1 MEAARSKDVGLV
13 RSMAREIVWDKSAQD
28 VENNGDVVL
37 VRNGDIDDFHI
48 ISPDGD
54 VKRMREVGALSEMLF
69 ERAKN
74 AFGARMV
81 LVVVET
87 HPFRLV
93 MFPKGGGVAVWKT
106 TVRTEELLRAV
117 HAGDQAIGRDRQPRK
132 QTHP

>member
-1 MEAARSKDVGLV
+1 
-13 RSMAREIVWDKSAQD
+13 MARATVLDKSAQL

-54 VKRMREVGALSEMLF
+54 VEVMRQVGALSEMLF

-81 LVVVET
+81 LVVVESY
-87 HPFRLV
+87 PSRLV
-93 MFPKGGGVAVWKT
+93 VFPREGRVAVWKT
-106 TVRTEELLRAV
+106 TVGTGEILQAVHPRDRAV
-117 HAGDQAIGRDRQPRK
+117 RREK
-132 QTHP
+132 QLRRHTHP